1 MFPEAAAYQ
10 MLVPSESKQRLPRG
24 ETQGISATPTLKGKK
39 DSVCVCCVERD
50 NSVIGRLFSSKLCF

>member
-24 ETQGISATPTLKGKK
+24 ETQGISATPTLRGKK
-39 DSVCVCCVERD
+39 DCMYMLCGGGQQCDRD
-50 NSVIGRLFSSKLCF
+50 AVQF